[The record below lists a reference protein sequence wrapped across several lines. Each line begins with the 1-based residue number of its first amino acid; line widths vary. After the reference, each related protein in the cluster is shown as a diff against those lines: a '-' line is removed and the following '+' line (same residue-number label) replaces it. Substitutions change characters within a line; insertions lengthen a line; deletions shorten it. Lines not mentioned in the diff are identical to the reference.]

1 MKPNIPCTR
10 VYMNPKDI
18 IDNTEILFG
27 SYLEIPCHT
36 KILELP
42 KEYGQCMFEYNYP
55 TGDVFLRTDKSK
67 KFKVLV
73 TLEED
78 GFVINSGWFD
88 FVNHLQLKES
98 HVVLFRYDGDSTFTI
113 LTTCQNHHNPTV
125 PGFHKFLD
133 EKNIKDDKMCID
145 PTFVD
150 HHMRYAAY
158 HAKIEITVD
167 KNVFYLNLNH
177 IDDDYFLTD
186 DDLVMKRVF
195 GIPHIP
201 TLVESDEEKSTTD
214 ESDEGVVLIK
224 IVGEKFEIP
233 SHWVE
238 YAELDV
244 SNGLTFKNAAGI
256 EWNLHMTTNICRGR
270 QRYYVR
276 GWGSSPDAT
285 PPHA

>member
-1 MKPNIPCTR
+1 MKHDIKPSSSIIYKMKPNIPCTR

-18 IDNTEILFG
+18 IDNTEILFR
-27 SYLEIPCHT
+27 SYIEIPYHT

-42 KEYGQCMFEYNYP
+42 KEYGQWMFEYNYP
-55 TGDVFLRTDKSK
+55 TGDVLLRTDKSK

-73 TLEED
+73 TLE
-78 GFVINSGWFD
+78 
-88 FVNHLQLKES
+88 
-98 HVVLFRYDGDSTFTI
+98 YDGDSTFTI

-133 EKNIKDDKMCID
+133 EKNIMDDKMCID
-145 PTFVD
+145 PSFVD

-167 KNVFYLNLNH
+167 KNVFYLNLDH
-177 IDDDYFLTD
+177 IDENYFLTD
-186 DDLVMKRVF
+186 EDLVMKRVF

-201 TLVESDEEKSTTD
+201 TLVESDESDEEKSTTD
-214 ESDEGVVLIK
+214 ESNEGVVLIK

-244 SNGLTFKNAAGI
+244 SNGLIFRNVVYKEI
-256 EWNLHMTTNICRGR
+256 FRDL
-270 QRYYVR
+270 
-276 GWGSSPDAT
+276 
-285 PPHA
+285 